1 VAAAVADDPGG
12 LLAVATDL
20 SGPSSSNPAPA
31 PALARAPV
39 QPASSTQATASQS
52 QQNDA
57 LLALMATSGL
67 DAASLADIIRN
78 AARAPAAVAAAA
90 VAPPAPASAPQHV
103 AGASTVERQ
112 EQAELLELL
121 RAAGGAGGLL
131 EALRYG
137 PLSSRFANGGG
148 EDPVTRACE
157 RLANK
162 KAPVTCST
170 YKPTEVR
177 AYGNTVLAVAR
188 RFSVLP
194 VEMILDHCVQS
205 LDDRGRRW
213 VVATGGTEYSDF
225 KDPANFVDMLLKKF
239 VGDKARDRTLKT
251 FATFETGGMVLATV
265 QRHVARC
272 EADVNEVIAARGE
285 LPLDAV
291 YYQCETLF
299 RLALPADVAAA
310 VTAALEAEKGLRCG
324 KQRFE
329 FVLETDR

>member
-1 VAAAVADDPGG
+1 MTGPSDPTPHGSDGDAAPIAAGTRLRVAAAVADNPGG
-12 LLAVATDL
+12 LLAAADL

-31 PALARAPV
+31 PAFARAPV
-39 QPASSTQATASQS
+39 QPALSAQATASQS

-67 DAASLADIIRN
+67 DAASLADIIGN
-78 AARAPAAVAAAA
+78 AARAPAA
-90 VAPPAPASAPQHV
+90 VAPPAPASAPQRV

-137 PLSSRFANGGG
+137 PSSSRFANGGG

-177 AYGNTVLAVAR
+177 AYGNTT
-188 RFSVLP
+188 
-194 VEMILDHCVQS
+194 
-205 LDDRGRRW
+205 W
-213 VVATGGTEYSDF
+213 AT
-225 KDPANFVDMLLKKF
+225 
-239 VGDKARDRTLKT
+239 
-251 FATFETGGMVLATV
+251 
-265 QRHVARC
+265 
-272 EADVNEVIAARGE
+272 
-285 LPLDAV
+285 
-291 YYQCETLF
+291 
-299 RLALPADVAAA
+299 
-310 VTAALEAEKGLRCG
+310 
-324 KQRFE
+324 
-329 FVLETDR
+329 

>member
-1 VAAAVADDPGG
+1 MTGPSDPTPHGSDGDAAPVAAGTRSRVAAAVADDPGG

-39 QPASSTQATASQS
+39 QPASSAQATASQS

-90 VAPPAPASAPQHV
+90 VAPPAPASAPQRV
-103 AGASTVERQ
+103 SIVERQ

-137 PLSSRFANGGG
+137 PSSSRFANGGG

-157 RLANK
+157 RLASK

-170 YKPTEVR
+170 YKPTERVR
-177 AYGNTVLAVAR
+177 HR
-188 RFSVLP
+188 RRA
-194 VEMILDHCVQS
+194 HQQT
-205 LDDRGRRW
+205 R
-213 VVATGGTEYSDF
+213 
-225 KDPANFVDMLLKKF
+225 
-239 VGDKARDRTLKT
+239 KT
-251 FATFETGGMVLATV
+251 KQQ
-265 QRHVARC
+265 QRA
-272 EADVNEVIAARGE
+272 G
-285 LPLDAV
+285 
-291 YYQCETLF
+291 
-299 RLALPADVAAA
+299 
-310 VTAALEAEKGLRCG
+310 
-324 KQRFE
+324 
-329 FVLETDR
+329 